1 MSAVPAFE
9 IGVWNAWILMLY
21 LPLHPLIFII
31 VDRLV
36 GVGAIMKKLGNVSYD
51 KTGEKALSSSMIL
64 FLFAFIYSVFLPL
77 KLGSAWLYVGITIY
91 ALGLVMFI
99 VAIVNIA
106 TTPHGQPFT
115 KGLYRYSRHP
125 MTFWANLMHIGISI
139 STASWVFVLFS
150 IVYAILWHLIVI
162 SEERGCLEKYGA
174 AYREYLKSTPR
185 WIGRSKSA

>member
-1 MSAVPAFE
+1 MSAVPAFD

-36 GVGAIMKKLGNVSYD
+36 GVGAVMKKLGNVSYD
-51 KTGEKALSSSMIL
+51 KTGQKVLSSSMIL

-77 KLGSAWLYVGITIY
+77 KIGSAWLYVGIAIY

-150 IVYAILWHLIVI
+150 IVYAILWHFLVI
-162 SEERGCLEKYGA
+162 NEEQGCLEKYGD
-174 AYREYLKSTPR
+174 AYREYLKTTPR
-185 WIGRSKSA
+185 WIGLSKST